1 MYVYHGK
8 DGAMVGK
15 FKLGGAKQRIFALI
29 ISVAVLIYAVY
40 HITSLFGE
48 DIATIATGI
57 SRESR
62 VLDGK
67 GYIFR
72 DEQVLRSNNSGVA
85 DYLKADGS
93 KVSIGE
99 PLAKVHS
106 GGTATSKK
114 LMAYYDDRI
123 AILEDSVEHGLTLA
137 DLPTLSDSIWSD
149 YYSLSKLLASG
160 ETGELSETADKL
172 LLSLNRHSLLT
183 DESSPVDDTLERMV
197 TQRDGILA
205 GGGSSVTESASE
217 SGYFYSYAD
226 GLEEYFTVSAADS
239 ITPESFYELTRTDA
253 DREVVPEDLENAY
266 GKLAKN
272 SEWRFVMRVGEIVSA
287 YFKDGEGYTLTFAEN
302 GNISIP
308 MTLRSSI
315 DDTVSGGKLLV
326 FFANRL
332 PEGFTFDRL
341 QSVSI
346 QVSASEGIY
355 VPRGA
360 VHRMGGEYF
369 VYVLKGSVVKI
380 RRIEVVYEGTDYFL
394 SETDMKSDSGT
405 PYLDTNELLI
415 INGENLFDGRILD

>member
-1 MYVYHGK
+1 
-8 DGAMVGK
+8 MVK
-15 FKLGGAKQRIFALI
+15 KIKLGGVKQRIVVLI

-48 DIATIATGI
+48 DITTIATGV

-72 DEQVLRSNNSGVA
+72 DEQILRSNNSGVA
-85 DYLKADGS
+85 DYLKTDGS

-99 PLAKVHS
+99 PLANVHA
-106 GGTATSKK
+106 GGTQSSKN
-114 LMAYYDDRI
+114 LMAYYDNKI
-123 AILEDSVEHGLTLA
+123 AILEESVEHGLTLA
-137 DLPTLSDSIWSD
+137 DLPTLSDDIWND
-149 YYSLSKLLASG
+149 YYSLSKMLASG
-160 ETGELSETADKL
+160 ETGALSETADKL
-172 LLSLNRHSLLT
+172 LLGLNRHSLLT
-183 DESSPVDDTLERMV
+183 DERSPVDDTFERMV
-197 TQRDGILA
+197 TQREGILI
-205 GGGSSVTESASE
+205 GGGVSVTESAAE

-226 GLEEYFTVSAADS
+226 GLESYFTVSAADS

-253 DREVVPEDLENAY
+253 DREVVPETLENAY

-272 SEWRFVMRVGEIVSA
+272 SEWRFVMRVGEVPSA
-287 YFKDGEGYTLTFAEN
+287 YFKDGEKYTLTFSEN
-302 GNISIP
+302 GNIAIP
-308 MTLRSSI
+308 MILQSSVA
-315 DDTVSGGKLLV
+315 DTVSGGKLLV

-332 PEGFTFDRL
+332 PDGFVFDRI

-380 RRIEVVYEGTDYFL
+380 RRIEVVYEGADYFL
-394 SETDMKSDSGT
+394 SETDLKSDSGT

>member
-1 MYVYHGK
+1 
-8 DGAMVGK
+8 MVRK
-15 FKLGGAKQRIFALI
+15 FKLGGVKQRIVVLI
-29 ISVAVLIYAVY
+29 ISVAVLVYAVY

-48 DIATIATGI
+48 DITTIATGV

-72 DEQVLRSNNSGVA
+72 DEQILRSNNSGVA
-85 DYLKADGS
+85 DYLKTDGS

-99 PLAKVHS
+99 PLANVHS
-106 GGTATSKK
+106 GGTESSKK
-114 LMAYYDDRI
+114 LMTYYDNKI
-123 AILEDSVEHGLTLA
+123 AILEKSVEHGLTLA
-137 DLPTLSDSIWSD
+137 DLPTLSDDIWND
-149 YYSLSKLLASG
+149 YYSLSKMLASG
-160 ETGELSETADKL
+160 ETGALSETADKL

-183 DESSPVDDTLERMV
+183 DERSPVDDTFERMV
-197 TQRDGILA
+197 TQREGILT
-205 GGGSSVTESASE
+205 GGGASVTESAAE

-226 GLEEYFTVSAADS
+226 GLEAYFTVSAADN
-239 ITPESFYELTRTDA
+239 ITPEQFYELTRTDA
-253 DREVVPEDLENAY
+253 DSDVVPETLGNAY

-272 SEWRFVMRVGEIVSA
+272 SEWRFVMRVGEVPSA
-287 YFKDGEGYTLTFAEN
+287 YFKDGEKYTLTFSEN
-302 GNISIP
+302 GNIAIP
-308 MTLRSSI
+308 MTLQSSVA
-315 DDTVSGGKLLV
+315 DTVSGGKLLV

-332 PEGFTFDRL
+332 PDGFVFDRI

-380 RRIEVVYEGTDYFL
+380 RRIEVVYEGADYFL
-394 SETDMKSDSGT
+394 SETDLKSDSGT